1 MNTLLPSEILQADS
15 YGPTF
20 MYATHR
26 DLATAPRH
34 IIRLTEAV
42 NPDLL
47 QKATELALIRFPQT
61 HCSNPELR
69 T

>member
-47 QKATELALIRFPQT
+47 QSLL
-61 HCSNPELR
+61 
-69 T
+69 